1 MDAFSTS
8 SSQRNIPEE
17 GEQVLPGDPR
27 HGVISI
33 NAERLSGAAVFSGTR
48 VPVQCLFDYLE
59 TGHTL
64 NEFLDAFDGVS
75 KEKAIA
81 AMELASSHLG
91 RARAS
96 CGAS

>member
-1 MDAFSTS
+1 MDTFPTFT
-8 SSQRNIPEE
+8 SQRNTPED

-48 VPVQCLFDYLE
+48 VPVQSLFDYLE

-64 NEFLDAFDGVS
+64 DEFLDAFEGVS

-81 AMELASSHLG
+81 AIELAFP
-91 RARAS
+91 AS
-96 CGAS
+96 